1 MIKQLFETIDD
12 RKRNPK
18 PGSYTNH
25 LLNLG
30 EDEIL
35 KKISEEAVEVIIA
48 AKGQGD
54 QRLIEEI
61 SDITYH
67 LLVLISKHGLK
78 PADIEAELAR
88 RHTPESDKLTL
99 E

>member
-1 MIKQLFETIDD
+1 MIKQLFEIIEE
-12 RKRNPK
+12 RKQNPK

-25 LLNLG
+25 LLDTG

-35 KKISEEAVEVIIA
+35 KKVGEEAIEVIIA
-48 AKGQGD
+48 AKSQGK

-67 LLVLISKHGLK
+67 LLVLLSLHGLT

-88 RHTPESDKLTL
+88 RHSPQPEK
-99 E
+99 

>member
-1 MIKQLFETIDD
+1 MIKQLFDIIED

-25 LLNLG
+25 LLDLG
-30 EDEIL
+30 QDEIL
-35 KKISEEAVEVIIA
+35 KKIGEEAVEVIIA
-48 AKGQGD
+48 AKGQGN

-67 LLVLISKHGLK
+67 LLVLLSLQGLS
-78 PADIEAELAR
+78 PQDIEAELQR
-88 RHTPESDKLTL
+88 RHAPKPD
-99 E
+99 